1 MLAVKVF
8 NRKERKGKAKIAEKT
23 VSITKTSLQ
32 TFTVKLTTNCCF
44 RAFSPMRSKLF
55 REISALLRIRPG
67 KAQPVKSRFLSLACL
82 MMALALSIA
91 IAQSGSDA
99 QAKKNSTAKTST
111 ETAADRPVTTLS
123 VQVNVVNVLATVRDK
138 HGEIVNGLTKDDFI
152 LTEDGRP
159 QTIHYFTRETDIPL
173 TLGLLVDT
181 SLSQRRVLDQ
191 ERSASHSFLNQMV
204 REDKDKAFI
213 LHFDREVELLQD
225 LTSSHEKLQAAL
237 ELLSTPQFTRTS
249 GGNYPG
255 GGGGSDPNSGPGSGR
270 GSGRH
275 HGGGTLL
282 YDAVYLASGEELM
295 AKQEGRKAL
304 IVLTDGVDTGSR
316 ESLDEAIESAQRA
329 NTVVYPILFKDDEAY
344 GNGGGFGRAGI
355 SIPGMGGPGMGRGG
369 MGGGRGGGR
378 RFPEQHADGKKVLER
393 ISKETGGR
401 LFEVSKKEPV
411 DQIYAQI
418 EDELRH
424 QYSLGYTP
432 DRANA
437 AEPGYHKIQVAVKQ
451 KDLTVQS
458 REGYYGRPTN

>member
-1 MLAVKVF
+1 
-8 NRKERKGKAKIAEKT
+8 
-23 VSITKTSLQ
+23 
-32 TFTVKLTTNCCF
+32 
-44 RAFSPMRSKLF
+44 
-55 REISALLRIRPG
+55 
-67 KAQPVKSRFLSLACL
+67 
-82 MMALALSIA
+82 MMALALSVA

-99 QAKKNSTAKTST
+99 QAKKNSTARAST

-329 NTVVYPILFKDDEAY
+329 NTVVYSILFKDDEAY

>member
-1 MLAVKVF
+1 
-8 NRKERKGKAKIAEKT
+8 
-23 VSITKTSLQ
+23 
-32 TFTVKLTTNCCF
+32 
-44 RAFSPMRSKLF
+44 MRSKLF

-82 MMALALSIA
+82 MMALALSVA

-99 QAKKNSTAKTST
+99 QAKKNSTARAST

-237 ELLSTPQFTRTS
+237 ELLSSPQFTRTS

-329 NTVVYPILFKDDEAY
+329 NTVVYSILFKDDEAY

-378 RFPEQHADGKKVLER
+378 RFPEQHVDGKKVLER